1 MEGPGDSSSSTG
13 QDTRSG
19 HSSYN
24 EGDSSSVPTSWSTNQ
39 SYQNENEAR
48 FSLPPLDLGDEYAN
62 DTQSSHFRPDQGGK
76 PTEQDLDFDQSQ
88 PDRTQEHVTELIGPS
103 DSTDDCFLTYTM
115 FQQRYCS

>member
-1 MEGPGDSSSSTG
+1 MEGSGDSSSSTG

-19 HSSYN
+19 HSSYY
-24 EGDSSSVPTSWSTNQ
+24 EGDSSSAPTSWSTNQ
-39 SYQNENEAR
+39 SYQNENEAQ

-62 DTQSSHFRPDQGGK
+62 SIQSNDFRPDQGGK
-76 PTEQDLDFDQSQ
+76 PTEQDLDLDQGQ
-88 PDRTQEHVTELIGPS
+88 PDRTREHAPELIEPS